1 MRRLLIVFILL
12 IAFAVLVAAV
22 GVIFSRGSSSIG
34 GDTVLTWRIDS
45 PLVDYSEAPSLSLVF
60 RRHPPL
66 GLARIH
72 QVLTTARD
80 DDNVKGLAV
89 YIQTARF
96 GFAKAQ
102 ELRSLLQSLTAA
114 GKFVDCYLETAGE
127 GTNGTMSYYLAT
139 ACERITLS
147 PLGEW
152 NVVGLHSDSP
162 FIRGTLDKL
171 RIEPQ
176 FLHVGDYK
184 SAAEFYTETGHSE
197 AAAEALGA
205 VLDDLYDQIVD
216 AIAASRELTT
226 DEVRE
231 LMDQAPLDAEQA
243 LEYGLL
249 DEVTYPDVFEDR
261 FAERLQD
268 NPVTKP
274 LDEYHSPPGSIGA
287 HRVAVVFAQGTIVR
301 GDNGTDPWSEQRYVG
316 SESLRQIL
324 RPLAE
329 DSGLAGVVLRVDS
342 PGGSPVASDLILRE
356 MELLADQM
364 PVVVSMSDVA
374 ASGGYYIS
382 SKAAKIIAE
391 PATITG
397 SIGVVGGKLATRRFQ
412 EELLGISH
420 DEINRGA
427 NADFFSTLD
436 PFSPAQQAQYLALMT
451 RIYDIFVEH
460 VAQGRQMSREEVE
473 SVAGGRIWTGRQALE
488 IGLVDEVGGLGRAV
502 EMVLEAGG
510 HDPLE
515 PTELDFY
522 PRPPSFFEM
531 LSRGLSPLMR
541 TGTPPFPLLPILR
554 TPQALELPVE
564 LLELLRPS
572 YEYVVPGH

>member
-12 IAFAVLVAAV
+12 IAFAVLAA
-22 GVIFSRGSSSIG
+22 SIG
-34 GDTVLTWRIDS
+34 IFFSGGKGATVSGSRVLTWRIDG
-45 PLVDYSEAPSLSLVF
+45 PLVDYFDAPNLSILF
-60 RRHPPL
+60 DRSQPM

-72 QVLTTARD
+72 QALTRARND
-80 DDNVKGLAV
+80 DSIEGLAI

-96 GFAKAQ
+96 GFGKAQ
-102 ELRSLLQSLTAA
+102 ELRSLLQSFSAT

-127 GTNGTMSYYLAT
+127 GTNGTLSYYLAT
-139 ACERITLS
+139 ACQRITLS

-162 FIRGTLDKL
+162 FIRGTLEKL

-184 SAAEFYTETGHSE
+184 SAAEFYTETAHSE

-205 VLDDLYDQIVD
+205 VLDDLYDQIVE
-216 AIAASRELTT
+216 AIAESRELTGE
-226 DEVRE
+226 EVRQ
-231 LMDQAPLDAEQA
+231 LIDLAPLDAEKA

-249 DEVTYPDVFEDR
+249 DEVTYPDVFEER
-261 FAERLQD
+261 FTERAADHSATESLD
-268 NPVTKP
+268 DYMAGPVTRGK
-274 LDEYHSPPGSIGA
+274 

-301 GDNGTDPWSEQRYVG
+301 GGNGTDSWSQQRYVG

-329 DSGLAGVVLRVDS
+329 DPGLAGVVLRVDS

-356 MELLADQM
+356 MELLAGKM

-382 SKAAKIIAE
+382 AKAAKIVAE

-412 EELLGISH
+412 QELLGISH
-420 DEINRGA
+420 DEMNRGA
-427 NADFFSTLD
+427 NADFFSPLD
-436 PFSPAQQAQYLALMT
+436 PFSPAQEAQYLALMT
-451 RIYDIFVEH
+451 RIYDIFVDH
-460 VAQGRQMSREEVE
+460 VAAGRGLSREEVE
-473 SVAGGRIWTGRQALE
+473 AVAGGRIWTGRQALE
-488 IGLVDEVGGLGRAV
+488 IGLVDEVGGLGRSI

-510 HDPLE
+510 HDPQESTALE
-515 PTELDFY
+515 FY
-522 PRPPSFFEM
+522 PRAPSLFEM
-531 LSRGLSPLMR
+531 LTRGLSPFLQA
-541 TGTPPFPLLPILR
+541 GSSPFPFLPVLR
-554 TPQALELPVE
+554 APEALELPVE
-564 LLELLRPS
+564 LLHLLRPS
-572 YEYVVPGH
+572 